1 MAAVFERHPL
11 VHGAHH
17 LGEAVPRCKP
27 DEPRAR
33 FWLLEPPV
41 QVGKKDRNVA
51 IRSRPQH
58 LLITEVEL
66 GVAAAA
72 AGVGAAE

>member
-1 MAAVFERHPL
+1 MAAVLERHPL
-11 VHGAHH
+11 VYGADH
-17 LGEAVPRCKP
+17 LGQAVPRCKP

-41 QVGKKDRNVA
+41 QVGKKYGNVA

-58 LLITEVEL
+58 LLVAEVEL